1 MKLIHPSPRQAVSIV
16 QAMRAVVTAQGQVA
30 PLPIELDSLVA
41 IRRHLLGLPEPLAVA
56 GPTLPFDFAAVL
68 PDPLTRRET
77 IRILALLPILDQEV
91 VAPKVAVV
99 EQAARELGV
108 EDHGLVLLRQALKRQ
123 NRRMGTSMMMRSVAH
138 YWSPTGK
145 ARLRDWLDMAR
156 IMMPEIPGLYS
167 MLTDKALLAKYQAL
181 ARLPAT
187 TLGYALHDFYVR
199 RGFPLPGEPKS
210 FPEGWGKHEIYHVLS
225 EYDTSLE
232 GEMLNAAFSGGNTE
246 YLCMDLLMATLLQF
260 HAGRQVLPGPC
271 PRGLLEPD
279 SFFRA
284 VARGAAMNVDLLK
297 DWNLWSVVDRPLDT
311 LRADFQIPPLNERER
326 QALAAAGALIPEAQA
341 A

>member
-1 MKLIHPSPRQAVSIV
+1 VKLIHPSRAQAASIV
-16 QAMRAVVTAQGQVA
+16 QAMQAVVTAEGTIA
-30 PLPIELDSLVA
+30 PLPIELDSLTA
-41 IRRHLLGLPEPLAVA
+41 IQRHMLELPEPLTV
-56 GPTLPFDFAAVL
+56 PDRTLPTDLAAVL
-68 PDPLTRRET
+68 ADPVSRRET
-77 IRILALLPILDQEV
+77 IRILTLLPILDQEV

-99 EQAARELGV
+99 EQAARLLGV

-156 IMMPEIPGLYS
+156 IMMPTIPGLYS
-167 MLTDKALLAKYQAL
+167 VLSDKALLAKYQAL
-181 ARLPAT
+181 GRKPPT
-187 TLGYALHDFYVR
+187 TLGYALHEFYIR

-210 FPEGWGKHEIYHVLS
+210 FPEGWGKHEVYHVLS

-297 DWNLWSVVDRPLDT
+297 DWSLWSVVDRPLDA
-311 LRADFQIPPLNERER
+311 LRAEFQIPPLNEGER
-326 QALAAAGALIPEAQA
+326 QTLTAAGALIA
-341 A
+341 